1 MTLLI
6 VNLCSLSCLTLV
18 TVHRQLQAFTTL
30 QLAGETGMLLR
41 LLLAS
46 LLGECADTLSV
57 GEEHKVQVNRKEIL
71 YFETDQDITAD
82 NFNWVVSVEL
92 VGVEDG
98 CSEAWENITEVGVIF
113 PAYLNQRSYRLPRR
127 HSWVPDLQE
136 QGEEQEQEEG
146 SLKEQGEEQEQED
159 EQEQEQEEGSLKE
172 QKEGGARND
181 ETFLRTQLV
190 GRETVT
196 LEAREARLEVIFTSY
211 SKEEQTL
218 LVKVNTP
225 TKLGL

>member
-1 MTLLI
+1 MQDMSQVYHGITNSPPLLLI
-6 VNLCSLSCLTLV
+6 LFDIGQLRTGNSKHLQSYNACRSNLV
-18 TVHRQLQAFTTL
+18 
-30 QLAGETGMLLR
+30 GETGMLL
-41 LLLAS
+41 LLL
-46 LLGECADTLSV
+46 LVFVLGNLADALSV
-57 GEEHKVQVNRKEIL
+57 GKEHTVNVNRKEIL
-71 YFETDQDITAD
+71 YFEADQDITAD

-98 CSEAWENITEVGVIF
+98 CSEVWENITEVGVIF

-136 QGEEQEQEEG
+136 QGEEQEQLQEEG
-146 SLKEQGEEQEQED
+146 GL
-159 EQEQEQEEGSLKE
+159 QEQEEGSL
-172 QKEGGARND
+172 RSN

-196 LEAREARLEVIFTSY
+196 LEAREARLEIIFTSY

-218 LVKVNTP
+218 VVKVITP
-225 TKLGL
+225 TKSGL

>member
-1 MTLLI
+1 
-6 VNLCSLSCLTLV
+6 
-18 TVHRQLQAFTTL
+18 
-30 QLAGETGMLLR
+30 MLLR
-41 LLLAS
+41 LLLVS

-57 GEEHKVQVNRKEIL
+57 GNKHKVSVNRKEIL

-113 PAYLNQRSYRLPRR
+113 PAYLSQRSYRLPRR

-136 QGEEQEQEEG
+136 QGEEQEQEEA
-146 SLKEQGEEQEQED
+146 SLKE
-159 EQEQEQEEGSLKE
+159 EGT
-172 QKEGGARND
+172 RNN

-225 TKLGL
+225 TKLGLRICILILLNNMYAKNM